1 MSKYGLDKVLLY
13 FLQTNIGIEYRIV
26 DLQGQLGPAL
36 QAQLISQAL
45 SRLSKR
51 KLVSQRTYKGK
62 GRYWT
67 AKNIQTQEDMKHG
80 SRQKV

>member
-1 MSKYGLDKVLLY
+1 MSKYGLDKVLLG
-13 FLQTNIGIEYRIV
+13 FLQANIGTEYRIA
-26 DLQGQLGPAL
+26 DLQEQVCTSL
-36 QAQLISQAL
+36 QAQHISQAL